1 MHDWRWLA
9 EVVKLIELPNISFA
23 SANPLL
29 FLVSAILICH
39 CEATLRSRGNLST
52 MRYFFGYELP
62 KSESLFKRLMK
73 ADGLTVAMKSEYFQD
88 NA

>member
-1 MHDWRWLA
+1 
-9 EVVKLIELPNISFA
+9 
-23 SANPLL
+23 
-29 FLVSAILICH
+29 
-39 CEATLRSRGNLST
+39 

>member
-1 MHDWRWLA
+1 
-9 EVVKLIELPNISFA
+9 
-23 SANPLL
+23 
-29 FLVSAILICH
+29 
-39 CEATLRSRGNLST
+39 

-62 KSESLFKRLMK
+62 KIGGLFKRLMK